1 MAQKPYDASKEHA
14 PFDRTRKTDGKGKHP
29 NKGLT
34 TAHPVS
40 GKISRYYQ

>member
-1 MAQKPYDASKEHA
+1 MAAKYYDASQEHK

-34 TAHPVS
+34 SPHPVS
-40 GKISRYYQ
+40 KKVSRHWL